1 MHTLTLSLN
10 PRELSHEMRISL
22 TGILSTAELL
32 DHDDN
37 LNSEQHEQLS
47 LIQQAGFRLLAV
59 VNQILNAVA
68 NSEEKKNKL
77 SISNKEKEQIKN
89 HIHVLLVEDEPIVQK
104 IHTNMLQKLGCKVD
118 LAVNAEEA
126 LAKANNDYD
135 IIFMDVGLP
144 GDKSGI
150 EVTHEIRSRE
160 LGKKEVPIIVLTGY
174 ADVEI
179 KERCLNAKANAVYT
193 KPIGMGGL
201 NKVLQ
206 EYVLTT

>member
-37 LNSEQHEQLS
+37 LNIKQHEQLS
-47 LIQQAGFRLLAV
+47 LIQQAGVRLLAV

-68 NSEEKKNKL
+68 NSEEKK
-77 SISNKEKEQIKN
+77 IEASNRNEENELTKNQIQ
-89 HIHVLLVEDEPIVQK
+89 VLLVEDEPIVQK
-104 IHTNMLQKLGCKVD
+104 IHTNMLQKLGCQVD
-118 LAVNAEEA
+118 LAVNAEQA
-126 LAKANNDYD
+126 LAKAHQEYD

-144 GDKSGI
+144 GHKSGI

-160 LGKKEVPIIVLTGY
+160 LGKKAIPIVVLTGY
-174 ADVEI
+174 ADEEI
-179 KERCLNAKANAVYT
+179 KEKCLDAKANAVYT
-193 KPIGMGGL
+193 KPIGMKELG
-201 NKVLQ
+201 KILQ
-206 EYVLTT
+206 AYVLTK